1 MNRRRAV
8 ELQFEE
14 IVSGQKATV
23 ASARQVKLFLHPE
36 QTEAKCGSWR
46 AFDMYPRKTIPE
58 RAMTLCELFR
68 SEKVRGDC

>member
-1 MNRRRAV
+1 M
-8 ELQFEE
+8 
-14 IVSGQKATV
+14 
-23 ASARQVKLFLHPE
+23 KLFLHPE